1 MRFLRHI
8 SGAACLAGVV
18 FYGICAQGADKPAPV
33 AVDTTQP
40 KIDESILREGLE
52 STRRGLNF
60 MLSRQNADGSWVDN
74 PAITALACMAIY
86 NSGNLLDPAKKSAAI
101 EKGRAYMLSFVQ
113 QDGSIWVSGKK
124 REYPTYTTAIVLAS
138 LGTLRYKEDEQIM
151 RNARKFLLGLQLDE
165 ENEVNPVVKGSPKYG
180 GFGYGPDKKASAH
193 VDLSNTQ
200 WVAEALYQ
208 TDYLDREPNAKSPED
223 TKKADLAWD
232 KVAEFLTSMQHLPET
247 NKAVWVVTDKD
258 NTNYGGFVY
267 RVEDNDNGISER
279 TGREK
284 TLAAYG
290 SMTYAGLKSM
300 IYANLKKDD
309 PRVKAAIEWAS
320 KNYTVDSN
328 PGMGSAGLFYYLQT
342 FAKAHAVLGS
352 ENVTDKDGKVH
363 NWRQDVV
370 KKLLETQKGEGEWV
384 NENGRWMESNP
395 ELVTCYNLLSLEL
408 ALAPYLK

>member
-8 SGAACLAGVV
+8 SAAACLAGVV
-18 FYGICAQGADKPAPV
+18 FSGICAQGEDKQAAV

-60 MLSRQNADGSWVDN
+60 MLSRQNADGSWADN

-86 NSGNLLDPAKKSAAI
+86 NSGNLLDPAKKSAAV

-151 RNARKFLLGLQLDE
+151 RNARKFLFGLQLDE
-165 ENEVNPVVKGSPKYG
+165 ENEINPVVKGSSKYG

-232 KVAEFLTSMQHLPET
+232 KVAAFLTSMQHLPET

-267 RVEDNDNGISER
+267 RVEDSDNGMSER

-320 KNYTVDSN
+320 KHYTVDSN

-342 FAKAHAVLGS
+342 FSKAHSLLGS
-352 ENVTDKDGKVH
+352 DNVTDKNGNIH